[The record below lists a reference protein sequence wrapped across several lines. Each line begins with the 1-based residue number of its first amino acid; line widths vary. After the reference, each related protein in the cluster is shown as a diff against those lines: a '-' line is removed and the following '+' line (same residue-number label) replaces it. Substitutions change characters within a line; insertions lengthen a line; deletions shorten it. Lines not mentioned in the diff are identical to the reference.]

1 MIPFLLDVIYD
12 SEQMGIVKFC
22 LPIVTLTYLCNEKET
37 CIYKLNSSLYLS
49 GIYWLI

>member
-22 LPIVTLTYLCNEKET
+22 LPIVTLKYLRNEKET
-37 CIYKLNSSLYLS
+37 YIYKLNSSLYLS